1 MRRLTTLFAILML
14 GTTALLA
21 QAPEKFTYQA
31 VVRNTDNQLV
41 TNTQVGVQVLI
52 MKDHPQGGDHVAYGE
67 WHGTFTNANGL
78 ITLNIGEGNPFY
90 GNFNQIN
97 WKSGVFFI
105 DVGIDLNG
113 GSDYTIWST
122 QQLLSVPFALYANEA
137 GNSFSGDYND
147 LTNAPSIPIVPTNVS
162 AFNNDAG
169 YLTGYTETDPQFNAW
184 DKDYNDLTNLPQI
197 PQIPADISAFN
208 NDVPYLTAEQQIL
221 SISHD
226 TIFLTGGS
234 FVKLPAGFDGDYN
247 SLTNTPDLNQLTDS
261 VMNIILIMQQ
271 QWQQQQ
277 MQMQQQIDSLN
288 EQVSQIPHTE
298 NTTWN
303 TSVTNE
309 MVCDSLVWHGETYTE
324 SGIYLHGWTD
334 AEGINN
340 MEALNLTVHHP
351 VAEFVEVTAC
361 ESYSWNGTTY
371 EESGDFQQTFT
382 AASGCDSVVTL
393 HLTIYNGTHNV
404 IMADTYESYAWKGQ
418 TYTESG
424 TYTYAYTNTDGC
436 ASMDTLHLTIH
447 HGTHNV
453 DTVTTCESY
462 TWHDSTYTQSG
473 IYAYAYENDYG
484 CASVDTLYLTVHY
497 GTHNVETENACGS
510 YEWHGQTYNE
520 SGTYTYA
527 YNNEYGCPSMDTLK
541 VVVVLVDE
549 KSCSLAPCVT
559 DVDGNMYSTV
569 QIGGQCW
576 MRSNLRTTRYADG
589 TAVPVGNS
597 AFCETNP
604 YYYDY
609 SNQRFTLRE
618 RGYLYNWPAVMH
630 NQSSSNT
637 MPSDV
642 QGICPDGWHL
652 PSYAEWTELENY
664 VKSQS
669 QYRCGGNSNDIAKA
683 MVSAYGWKNYNN
695 TVSCLP
701 GTDSVMNNATGFS
714 AIPAGKC
721 AYGSLSSCYEDC
733 YLWSTTDYGNGST
746 TAYYR
751 RLTYGN
757 TNFPIG
763 RDVKSYGCSVRC
775 LKDTASS
782 GGDTP
787 CIGTHNLETE
797 SSCGNYTWHGQTYSE
812 SGAYTYAYTNNDG
825 CASVDTLK
833 LTILQAVTTTTS
845 AIACES
851 YTWNGQT
858 YTQSGDYA
866 QTFTAA
872 NGCDSVVTLHLTI
885 YQPVA
890 TTSSATA
897 CESYTWHEQTY
908 TQSGNYTYNYTNE
921 YGCPCTE
928 TLQLTIN
935 HGSHNV
941 FTETAEGSY
950 TWHEQTYTT
959 SGTYTYTYNNAQG
972 CESMDTLHLTVT
984 SSPPTPPTPPTPP
997 ADTIADGYPCPNA
1010 HTATDHEG
1018 NVYNTVLI
1026 GSQCWTKENMR
1037 CTTSP
1042 STGSSLLTD
1051 FSSSASKAASWH
1063 PNNASH
1069 DPAYGLIY
1077 NWCAALDTFKTTG
1090 GVPEV
1095 ASANSSTTL
1104 YCTISGHRRGICPQ
1118 GWHVPNDTEWA
1129 QLMAYVYN
1137 NGYRCN
1143 DCSYLSLS
1151 ADFTSC
1157 IAKALSDTTGWNT
1170 DDGECV
1176 VGNDLSANNA
1186 TGFSALP
1193 GGCYSSNSYR
1203 NYGQKAYFW
1212 SSDVSY
1218 GYADYAYL
1226 SYNYDEMTRIDER
1239 MSAKFSVRC
1248 LKDAFDCG
1256 THNVETAMDCE
1267 SYTWHGQTY
1276 NATGTYTYEYTNER
1290 GCASVDTLKLTIQE
1304 HVYLETSVAA
1314 CNEYTSH
1321 GQNFTSSGT
1330 YTYDFVNEHD
1340 CPSSE
1345 TLHLTIYN
1353 SEYPTF
1359 SVSECESYTWHE
1371 QTYTASGTYTHDYT
1385 NEHGCPCTETMNLTI
1400 YEPETPS
1407 TSASACES
1415 YTWHGHTYNA
1425 SGTYTHEFQDLH
1437 GCTGTETLHLT
1448 IYNGTHTAI
1457 SAGDCEYYTWHDND
1471 YDQSG
1476 IYTYAYTDEHGCACT
1491 DTLKLVIQE
1500 HVNITTSVE
1509 ACEYYVWRDSIYTES
1524 GTYIANYINNHGCI
1538 TTETLI
1544 LTIHHGTHNSYTEE
1558 VCSYYV
1564 WHDSTI
1570 TQSGDYTYAYLDE
1583 HGCASVDTLHLTI
1596 GSNSCPGTPTVTD
1609 HQGNVYNTV
1618 RMGSQCWTK
1627 ENMRCTTLPSTGT
1640 TPIGVYLNNDP
1651 STAATYGLL
1660 YGWYAAMEICP
1671 QGWHLPSVTEWTQM
1685 LNYVK
1690 SQSEY
1695 WCGNNSNY
1703 IAKALASETG
1713 WVTGAAAA
1721 GVMEQIASTFLT
1733 GAFIEYYAE
1742 LGYFDLNSA
1751 CAVCNNPSSNNAT
1764 CFSALPAGYY
1774 FGPKDWDPD
1783 GFQSN
1788 CWANF
1793 FSSTSTSDTT
1803 AYGVGIFFFSSIVAT
1818 ASTPKD
1824 YGNSVR
1830 CVRNEAIL
1838 PDEQ

>member
-1 MRRLTTLFAILML
+1 M
-14 GTTALLA
+14 
-21 QAPEKFTYQA
+21 
-31 VVRNTDNQLV
+31 
-41 TNTQVGVQVLI
+41 
-52 MKDHPQGGDHVAYGE
+52 
-67 WHGTFTNANGL
+67 
-78 ITLNIGEGNPFY
+78 
-90 GNFNQIN
+90 
-97 WKSGVFFI
+97 
-105 DVGIDLNG
+105 
-113 GSDYTIWST
+113 
-122 QQLLSVPFALYANEA
+122 
-137 GNSFSGDYND
+137 
-147 LTNAPSIPIVPTNVS
+147 
-162 AFNNDAG
+162 
-169 YLTGYTETDPQFNAW
+169 
-184 DKDYNDLTNLPQI
+184 
-197 PQIPADISAFN
+197 
-208 NDVPYLTAEQQIL
+208 
-221 SISHD
+221 
-226 TIFLTGGS
+226 
-234 FVKLPAGFDGDYN
+234 
-247 SLTNTPDLNQLTDS
+247 
-261 VMNIILIMQQ
+261 
-271 QWQQQQ
+271 
-277 MQMQQQIDSLN
+277 
-288 EQVSQIPHTE
+288 
-298 NTTWN
+298 
-303 TSVTNE
+303 
-309 MVCDSLVWHGETYTE
+309 
-324 SGIYLHGWTD
+324 
-334 AEGINN
+334 
-340 MEALNLTVHHP
+340 
-351 VAEFVEVTAC
+351 
-361 ESYSWNGTTY
+361 
-371 EESGDFQQTFT
+371 
-382 AASGCDSVVTL
+382 
-393 HLTIYNGTHNV
+393 
-404 IMADTYESYAWKGQ
+404 
-418 TYTESG
+418 
-424 TYTYAYTNTDGC
+424 
-436 ASMDTLHLTIH
+436 
-447 HGTHNV
+447 
-453 DTVTTCESY
+453 
-462 TWHDSTYTQSG
+462 
-473 IYAYAYENDYG
+473 
-484 CASVDTLYLTVHY
+484 
-497 GTHNVETENACGS
+497 
-510 YEWHGQTYNE
+510 
-520 SGTYTYA
+520 
-527 YNNEYGCPSMDTLK
+527 
-541 VVVVLVDE
+541 
-549 KSCSLAPCVT
+549 
-559 DVDGNMYSTV
+559 
-569 QIGGQCW
+569 
-576 MRSNLRTTRYADG
+576 
-589 TAVPVGNS
+589 
-597 AFCETNP
+597 
-604 YYYDY
+604 
-609 SNQRFTLRE
+609 
-618 RGYLYNWPAVMH
+618 
-630 NQSSSNT
+630 
-637 MPSDV
+637 
-642 QGICPDGWHL
+642 
-652 PSYAEWTELENY
+652 
-664 VKSQS
+664 
-669 QYRCGGNSNDIAKA
+669 
-683 MVSAYGWKNYNN
+683 
-695 TVSCLP
+695 
-701 GTDSVMNNATGFS
+701 
-714 AIPAGKC
+714 
-721 AYGSLSSCYEDC
+721 
-733 YLWSTTDYGNGST
+733 
-746 TAYYR
+746 
-751 RLTYGN
+751 
-757 TNFPIG
+757 
-763 RDVKSYGCSVRC
+763 
-775 LKDTASS
+775 
-782 GGDTP
+782 
-787 CIGTHNLETE
+787 
-797 SSCGNYTWHGQTYSE
+797 
-812 SGAYTYAYTNNDG
+812 
-825 CASVDTLK
+825 DTLK

-984 SSPPTPPTPPTPP
+984 SSPPTPLTPPTPP

-1026 GSQCWTKENMR
+1026 GSQCWTKENIR

-1042 STGSSLLTD
+1042 ITGNNLLTD

-1069 DPAYGLIY
+1069 DPAYGLLY

-1095 ASANSSTTL
+1095 ANANSSTTL

-1118 GWHVPNDTEWA
+1118 GWHVPNDAEWA

-1304 HVYLETSVAA
+1304 HVYLETSVTA
-1314 CNEYTSH
+1314 CNEYISN
-1321 GQNFTSSGT
+1321 GQTFTSSGS
-1330 YTYDFVNEHD
+1330 YTYDFTNEHG
-1340 CPSSE
+1340 CPSTE
-1345 TLHLTIYN
+1345 TLNLTIYN

-1359 SVSECESYTWHE
+1359 SVSECESYTWHG
-1371 QTYTASGTYTHDYT
+1371 QTYTSSGT
-1385 NEHGCPCTETMNLTI
+1385 
-1400 YEPETPS
+1400 
-1407 TSASACES
+1407 
-1415 YTWHGHTYNA
+1415 
-1425 SGTYTHEFQDLH
+1425 
-1437 GCTGTETLHLT
+1437 
-1448 IYNGTHTAI
+1448 
-1457 SAGDCEYYTWHDND
+1457 
-1471 YDQSG
+1471 
-1476 IYTYAYTDEHGCACT
+1476 YTYAYTNAYGCPC
-1491 DTLKLVIQE
+1491 
-1500 HVNITTSVE
+1500 
-1509 ACEYYVWRDSIYTES
+1509 
-1524 GTYIANYINNHGCI
+1524 
-1538 TTETLI
+1538 TETLI

-1558 VCSYYV
+1558 VCSFYV

-1596 GSNSCPGTPTVTD
+1596 GSNSCPGMPTVTD
-1609 HQGNVYNTV
+1609 HEGNVYNTV
-1618 RMGSQCWTK
+1618 QMGSQCWTK
-1627 ENMRCTTLPSTGT
+1627 ENMRCTTSPSTGT
-1640 TPIGVYLNNDP
+1640 NQIGWYLNNDP
-1651 STAATYGLL
+1651 STAATFGLL
-1660 YGWYAAMEICP
+1660 YNWDAAMAICP

-1721 GVMEQIASTFLT
+1721 NVMQQIASSFLT
-1733 GAFIEYYAE
+1733 GVLIEVYEE

-1751 CAVCNNPSSNNAT
+1751 CAVCNDPSSNNAT

-1783 GFQSN
+1783 GFMSN

-1793 FSSTSTSDTT
+1793 FSSTSTSDTM

-1818 ASTPKD
+1818 ASTPKH